1 MNENLFTFPGSASGE
16 SGENAFD
23 LGNFAD
29 LSGDD
34 PDNPFADLLEDTSA
48 ETDIP
53 ADEADHVSSPDEEQ
67 AEASGTNKT
76 SPTAVFAGQS
86 VKPREAAQ
94 TAFHPEQPAPQAN
107 TVPQAS
113 AAAEPQAKTPPADDK
128 GGEDSSDDAQA
139 ENPLMAAL
147 NRQEERNARKAA
159 EPIFAQLPIFSYNG
173 TEEPIENTEQTFEEL
188 RLAKADD
195 FPEFDEAQNLKWSV
209 TYGKITKQVAVPRKT
224 KIGQFKREIETSKD
238 FIAALKKASD
248 KHPKCLVKPVISMQ
262 KKGEAC
268 VYKGAF
274 VSLADARAS
283 RKTITFIPARDG
295 KIYERRITD
304 AGEFI
309 TPVDPPANITV
320 LDDVRPGFLSA
331 LPRIP
336 YDLVEQALGLF
347 RALMETQRPLEAL
360 VHIYWDKQEQRYFIH
375 VPRQTVSCSSVDAC
389 VDDEELQDSDRYI
402 HYADL
407 HSHNRMPAVFS
418 RTDDRDE
425 RANRVY
431 LVAGHLDR
439 YYPELSAR
447 VCNGGR
453 FLSIDP
459 ALVLERP
466 PVAHFPVRWLKQIR
480 AERGDAIEVAA

>member
-1 MNENLFTFPGSASGE
+1 MNENLFTFPGNVSGE

-48 ETDIP
+48 RADVP
-53 ADEADHVSSPDEEQ
+53 ADEPDVPFPNDEQ
-67 AEASGTNKT
+67 AEASGADET
-76 SPTAVFAGQS
+76 SPANASAGQS
-86 VKPREAAQ
+86 VKPQEAAQ
-94 TAFHPEQPAPQAN
+94 TASRLEQSAPQASS
-107 TVPQAS
+107 VPWAS

-128 GGEDSSDDAQA
+128 GGEDSSDDSQA

-147 NRQEERNARKAA
+147 NRQEERNAQKAA

-173 TEEPIENTEQTFEEL
+173 TEEPIEDTEQTFEEL

-195 FPEFDEAQNLKWSV
+195 FPEFDEAQSLKWSV
-209 TYGKITKQVAVPRKT
+209 TYGKITKQVAIPRKT

-283 RKTITFIPARDG
+283 RKTIAFIPARDG
-295 KIYERRITD
+295 KIYERRITG

-309 TPVDPPANITV
+309 TPVNPPANITV
-320 LDDVRPGFLSA
+320 LDDVRPGFLPA

-336 YDLVEQALGLF
+336 YDLVEQALSLF

-360 VHIYWDKQEQRYFIH
+360 VHIYWDKREQRYFIH
-375 VPRQTVSCSSVDAC
+375 VPRQMVSCSSVDAC
-389 VDDEELQDSDRYI
+389 VDNEELQDCDRYI

-418 RTDDRDE
+418 RTDDHDE
-425 RANRVY
+425 RANRIY
-431 LVAGHLDR
+431 LVAGRLNQ
-439 YYPELSAR
+439 YFPEISAR

-453 FLSIDP
+453 FLPIDP
-459 ALVLERP
+459 ALVLEKP
-466 PVAHFPVRWLKQIR
+466 PVAQFPAQWLEQIR
-480 AERGDAIEVAA
+480 TEQGDAIEVAA